1 MKRIIYIF
9 FIAIMAAACVKE
21 QNKDEFGSDAIGF
34 SPVADATK
42 ANVSID
48 DDAALQAD
56 GFGVYAYY
64 TGTNNFVSP
73 NDATT
78 TLGTML
84 SNDHVSYSSGWI
96 YTPTQYWPENG
107 RKVSFFAYAPWTL
120 WNGAVTPNATTG
132 MPEIPYT
139 ASTDLGNQKDLLWGV
154 GEDGYPLKNMTKPTD
169 MTAHFHFRHALCRL
183 HFNIADFEDLAS
195 INSSIN
201 NSNYVFVPRANNPG
215 KMNSP
220 KKGDARYIQ
229 TGAVTKIV
237 IESLTISGLYAN
249 GTLSLDNT
257 STEPQ
262 WLDKGKGKSAT
273 ERNLSYS
280 LTFPSTKTID
290 YTNDDDLKNNWSSL
304 TQITSTQLDLLGS
317 DKFIYAIPRDADES
331 GATYPIPAMTIAVKY
346 HVITYYHYY
355 YEMCNN
361 SNRDWYTVNNVV
373 NEYRI
378 NRENDGTTQTGITV
392 TATST
397 FAIQGN
403 HDETFNIEI
412 NGKYLDLKVK
422 ANPWTVNED
431 ELSYNSGTVT
441 VSESNRIHW
450 TDNTFDVLD
459 GSNLYISTKT
469 ASCTFTISN
478 PARYLW
484 SATLIPVAGNASA
497 FMFVDADGN
506 EIENPNG
513 AVGDLATLRI
523 KARKE
528 TTTVQNKAILRIFVK
543 TATGSEVAFATGYNG
558 TTEYTIIQDAN

>member
-21 QNKDEFGSDAIGF
+21 QNKNEFGSDAIGF

-48 DDAALQAD
+48 NDAALQGT

-64 TGTNNFVSP
+64 TGTNDFVSP
-73 NDATT
+73 NDVT
-78 TLGTML
+78 TLGKML
-84 SNDHVSYSSGWI
+84 LNDKVSYSSSAWT
-96 YTPTQYWPENG
+96 YTPAQYWPENG

-120 WNGAVTPNATTG
+120 WNGTVTPNATTG

-139 ASTDLGNQKDLLWGV
+139 ASTDLDNQKDILWGV

-183 HFNIADFEDLAS
+183 HFKIADFEDLT
-195 INSSIN
+195 SIN
-201 NSNYVFVPRANNPG
+201 NDLGTNWTLSNGNKTQTRTQATTVVLIEYMTIANLYGTGVLSLNNTTTNSEWSNKTGNLTYTINANN
-215 KMNSP
+215 
-220 KKGDARYIQ
+220 
-229 TGAVTKIV
+229 
-237 IESLTISGLYAN
+237 
-249 GTLSLDNT
+249 
-257 STEPQ
+257 
-262 WLDKGKGKSAT
+262 
-273 ERNLSYS
+273 NLS
-280 LTFPSTKTID
+280 
-290 YTNDDDLKNNWSSL
+290 SSL
-304 TQITSTQLDLLGS
+304 IYYSASSTLLNKRTTLTGVNS
-317 DKFIYAIPRDADES
+317 TNTDILGGKFIYAIPRLANEKPTLADL
-331 GATYPIPAMTIAVKY
+331 TITIKY
-346 HVITYYHYY
+346 HIISFTYT
-355 YEMCNN
+355 EKQT
-361 SNRDWYTVNNVV
+361 RKYT
-373 NEYRI
+373 
-378 NRENDGTTQTGITV
+378 DDPWSS
-392 TATST
+392 ST
-397 FAIQGN
+397 FGNYKVNKNNDNGGAGFTVSATNTVAIQGN

-450 TDNTFDVLD
+450 TDNSFDVLV

>member
-1 MKRIIYIF
+1 
-9 FIAIMAAACVKE
+9 MAAACVKE
-21 QNKDEFGSDAIGF
+21 QDKNEFGSDAIGF
-34 SPVADATK
+34 SPVADETTK

-48 DDAALQAD
+48 NDAALQGT

-64 TGTNNFVSP
+64 TGTNDFVSP

-78 TLGTML
+78 LGKML
-84 SNDHVSYSSGWI
+84 LNDYVSYSSSAWT
-96 YTPTQYWPENG
+96 YSPAQYWPENG

-120 WNGAVTPNATTG
+120 WNGTVTANATTG
-132 MPEIPYT
+132 IPEIPYT
-139 ASTDLGNQKDLLWGV
+139 ATTDLDNQKDILWGV

-183 HFNIADFEDLAS
+183 HFKIADFEDLTSISNS
-195 INSSIN
+195 INTSSAWTYEHPDRSTN
-201 NSNYVFVPRANNPG
+201 PKNGDVRYKNSNA
-215 KMNSP
+215 S
-220 KKGDARYIQ
+220 
-229 TGAVTKIV
+229 TKV
-237 IESLTISGLYAN
+237 LIESLVISNLYASS
-249 GTLSLDNT
+249 TLSLNNS
-257 STEPQ
+257 STDPE
-262 WLDKGKGKSAT
+262 WANKSG
-273 ERNLSYS
+273 NLNY
-280 LTFPSTKTID
+280 TID
-290 YTNDDDLKNNWSSL
+290 YTTGNNSTPPSSVKYFSSDANL
-304 TQITSTQLDLLGS
+304 ISNWTSLSGVTSSNLDILNN
-317 DKFIYAIPRDADES
+317 KFIYAIPKSNEKKS
-331 GATYPIPAMTIAVKY
+331 STPLIIALKY
-346 HVITYYHYY
+346 HVITMYT
-355 YEMCNN
+355 YEYQTYKSTKPNKGW
-361 SNRDWYTVNNVV
+361 STSTTASKISRV
-373 NEYRI
+373 
-378 NRENDGTTQTGITV
+378 NDGSTNTGITA
-392 TATST
+392 TATNNVDL
-397 FAIQGN
+397 IGN

-450 TDNTFDVLD
+450 TDYSFDVLD
-459 GSNLYISTKT
+459 DSNLYISTKT

-528 TTTVQNKAILRIFVK
+528 TTSVQNKAILRIFVK

-558 TTEYTIIQDAN
+558 TTEYTIIQDAS